1 MWYRPS
7 PLSSSSSRMLTERLQ
22 LAPAAASGPLVPAF
36 LRAATFLRNL
46 SVMEAS
52 WSSPALAAAA
62 ACRLL
67 RSTPPIPSPP
77 GGADPP
83 PPPAG
88 AGDGGVV
95 GSGDGG
101 VVGSGDDGDGMGVAL
116 PPPAGAGDGGVV
128 GSGDGG
134 VVGSGD
140 DGVVGSGDDGVVGC
154 GDDGG
159 VVGSGD
165 GGVVGSGDDG
175 DGMGVALPPPAGG
188 DALRGEYRATV
199 ARWVAPKTVHI
210 GKTKGL
216 SARK

>member
-101 VVGSGDDGDGMGVAL
+101 VVGSGDDG
-116 PPPAGAGDGGVV
+116 
-128 GSGDGG
+128 

-140 DGVVGSGDDGVVGC
+140 DGVVGS